1 MERLFI
7 GCLQERLVEVFF
19 WVFDGSKTKVLL
31 VSHPLCFLR
40 RTNPKDHRFGI
51 DAVML
56 LHVSLG
62 VWAFQFVSQSHIN
75 DNDFF
80 PQNGAMCSS
89 PNQGATNAPWGASQA

>member
-40 RTNPKDHRFGI
+40 RI